1 MTEKSGEWYL
11 PNSKSRI
18 PGKLY
23 IDKEEKRIILH
34 LFTSI
39 FLNGNNI
46 EIDKIHKENSYE
58 QLILGEGQGSNSFVT
73 LYSCAIIYC
82 SAIKEGFYE
91 LKYQVEFVFDNIN
104 VDNINNLLFK
114 KVSVTFPNIRNFYDG
129 WESMTEDFEPEE
141 QYHKNHIEVKIN
153 ENFKIVFSDIKQKI
167 DSFRK
172 DYQIKY
178 SKNVSFEYSES
189 VNLNQINKDCYTF
202 KRMLE
207 FSNRKNLE
215 FKINNAFIEL
225 KSVAKTNERIYC
237 LSNEKDKEPSLVNTF
252 ISSRLDFNKEIF
264 LDKKKMHQNS
274 MLFSGWSESKDELNQ
289 IIEKW
294 FSNDSL
300 MPIYDFY
307 IDSHNWFNGRVVL
320 SNVMYNNKFLN
331 LIQGLE
337 AYYDFLDPSY
347 TYTNEE
353 FTKTRQ
359 QVLNQITD
367 EKLKIWVTEKLKFPQ
382 NAKLGEKLSFLCDKY
397 EKILTDI
404 FEQSISLDSYPSGA
418 KEYRHK
424 LSHGR
429 IDETYQGTKLDL
441 YYKFSQILLCI
452 CILDSLEMK
461 HDKISK
467 RIKINSDLNR
477 LVWAIENNPF

>member
-1 MTEKSGEWYL
+1 MVKKSGEWYL
-11 PNSKSRI
+11 PNSELKI

-23 IDKEEKRIILH
+23 VNNEEKRIILH
-34 LFTSI
+34 LFSSA
-39 FLNGNNI
+39 FLNGANINVI
-46 EIDKIHKENSYE
+46 EIPKENNYE
-58 QLILGEGQGSNSFVT
+58 ELILGEGLGSTSFVT
-73 LYSCAIIYC
+73 LFSCILIYC
-82 SAIKEGFYE
+82 SPIKEGFYE
-91 LKYQVEFVFDNIN
+91 LKYQVEFVFDNISI
-104 VDNINNLLFK
+104 DNINNLLFK

-129 WESMTEDFEPEE
+129 RESMTEDFEPEK

-178 SKNVSFEYSES
+178 LKNVSFEYSES
-189 VNLNQINKDCYTF
+189 VNLSQINKDCYTF
-202 KRMLE
+202 KRMLD
-207 FSNRKNLE
+207 FSNRKSLD
-215 FKINNAFIEL
+215 FKINTGFLESKNVS
-225 KSVAKTNERIYC
+225 KHNKQIY
-237 LSNEKDKEPSLVNTF
+237 SNLIPTF

-264 LDKKKMHQNS
+264 LNKKKLDQNFI
-274 MLFSGWSESKDELNQ
+274 LFSGWSEPKDELNR
-289 IIEKW
+289 IIAKW

-307 IDSHNWFNGRVVL
+307 IDSHNWFNGRVTL

-367 EKLKIWVTEKLKFPQ
+367 GKLKIWVTKKLKFPQ
-382 NAKLGEKLSFLCDKY
+382 NAKLGKKLSFLCNKY

-429 IDETYQGTKLDL
+429 IDETYQGTELDT
-441 YYKFSQILLCI
+441 YYRFSQILLCI

-461 HDKISK
+461 HDKISE
-467 RIKINSDLNR
+467 RIKINPDLNG
-477 LVWAIENNPF
+477 LVIMIQNSPFQ